1 MVKHIAITRDWTN
14 LGEGPAGLAS
24 DVTFRAVCRPWRLC
38 CADPRAQGVLD
49 RRFHPRRWITLRG
62 MHPHLPVP
70 PLPPERHHRPLQA
83 RTWISRSSA
92 ATTCSARPPRDSSSS
107 STPPPTSSAADLPPA
122 TNLLNRRTVEEQPY
136 RLRSLRTVSGA
147 GLADERTFAVQF
159 GSTRT
164 IAVVKPGD
172 VDWTVVDRGAH
183 FMPTMSFA
191 GRFYCATIDA
201 VSWWWRLVHRGWPLS
216 PIWLGRFPR

>member
-1 MVKHIAITRDWTN
+1 VD
-14 LGEGPAGLAS
+14 LPE
-24 DVTFRAVCRPWRLC
+24 
-38 CADPRAQGVLD
+38 
-49 RRFHPRRWITLRG
+49 LRG
-62 MHPHLPVP
+62 HDVFGPTTEGLLVLLDTATYVVRLLN
-70 PLPPERHHRPLQA
+70 PLTRQ
-83 RTWISRSSA
+83 
-92 ATTCSARPPRDSSSS
+92 
-107 STPPPTSSAADLPPA
+107 AADLPPA

-172 VDWTVVDRGAH
+172 VDWTVVDRGVH